1 MAGQPGRDAGQR
13 LILADTSVWIDYLN
27 GLETNH
33 TNLLDDAI
41 RDGVL
46 GMGDFILLEILQGV
60 RHQREYRQTKKALL
74 TLDVHPML
82 GVELALQSA
91 DNYRALRRQGFT
103 IRKTADVIIATFC
116 ISMGW
121 QLLFS
126 DRDFLPFTR
135 LGLQAV
141 VI

>member
-1 MAGQPGRDAGQR
+1 MAGQPGRDAWQR

-60 RHQREYRQTKKALL
+60 RHQREYRKTKKALL

-82 GVELALQSA
+82 GAELALQSA
-91 DNYRALRRQGFT
+91 DNYRALRRQGFI

-126 DRDFLPFTR
+126 DRDFVPFTG
-135 LGLQAV
+135 LGLKAV
-141 VI
+141 VV